1 MTVAVCAAVGWM
13 TADGICCG
21 SRDGYVERVRATSD
35 MKEYIPRGLNKY
47 VLATNSSSMNINGQS
62 YRVALDARSQLQWG
76 WKLSEEPGIQIIF
89 MNLVRWRNS
98 CTNLTDGLS

>member
-21 SRDGYVERVRATSD
+21 SRDGYVERVRAASD
-35 MKEYIPRGLNKY
+35 MKEYIPRGLNI
-47 VLATNSSSMNINGQS
+47 LATNSSSMNIDSDS
-62 YRVALDARSQLQWG
+62 YSRVVLDARSQLQWG

-89 MNLVRWRNS
+89 MNLIRWRNS